1 MERKAIHASR
11 KTKPKPDIS
20 FRIFLNTGVFT
31 PSVFFRPFIRGRLR
45 TNICAHCRQ
54 QIKYGI
60 IRKNIEINYFAKE
73 RKERSMLKGR
83 SLISPDDFTLTE
95 IEEVLELAD
104 LLLEHPEQYA
114 NACAG
119 KLLASLFYEPS
130 TRTKFSFDAAML
142 RLGGRVIG
150 FSDPMTS
157 SAAKGETIADSTR
170 TVSQYAD
177 LIVVRHPK
185 EGTARLMSQYADC
198 PVINAGDGGHH
209 HPTQTL
215 TDLLTI
221 RHYKPKGFS
230 GLTLGFCGD
239 LKFGRTIH
247 SLVSCMARFPDV
259 RFLFISPEE
268 LRIPAYITE
277 LLAEKNVSYET
288 TSDLNA
294 AIPSLDILYMSRV
307 QRERFISEEEY
318 MRLKDFFI
326 LTKEK
331 MQEAKADMI
340 VMHPLPRV
348 NEIAT
353 EVDADPRAVYFQQVR
368 FGMYVRMALIMKL
381 LGVEL

>member
-1 MERKAIHASR
+1 
-11 KTKPKPDIS
+11 
-20 FRIFLNTGVFT
+20 
-31 PSVFFRPFIRGRLR
+31 
-45 TNICAHCRQ
+45 
-54 QIKYGI
+54 
-60 IRKNIEINYFAKE
+60 
-73 RKERSMLKGR
+73 MLKNK
-83 SLISPDDFTLTE
+83 SLIAPGDFSIAE
-95 IEEVLELAD
+95 IQEVLELAD
-104 LLLEHPEQYA
+104 RIIQQPSSYLE
-114 NACAG
+114 ACRG

-142 RLGGRVIG
+142 RLGGSTVG
-150 FSDPMTS
+150 FSDPSTS
-157 SAAKGETIADSTR
+157 SAAKGETVADSAR

-177 LIVVRHPK
+177 VIVVRHPK

-221 RHYKPKGFS
+221 RHYKHTFE
-230 GLTLGFCGD
+230 GLTVGVCGD

-247 SLVSCMARFPDV
+247 SMVTCLSRYDNV

-268 LRIPAYITE
+268 LKMPAYVKEELIARNIPYTE
-277 LLAEKNVSYET
+277 T
-288 TSDLNA
+288 DDLEQA
-294 AIPSLDILYMSRV
+294 MPALDILYMSRV

-318 MRLKDFFI
+318 LRLKDFFI
-326 LTKEK
+326 LTKAK
-331 MQEAKADMI
+331 MALAKPDMI

-353 EVDADPRAVYFQQVR
+353 EVDSDPRAVYFEQVK

-381 LGVEL
+381 LGVE